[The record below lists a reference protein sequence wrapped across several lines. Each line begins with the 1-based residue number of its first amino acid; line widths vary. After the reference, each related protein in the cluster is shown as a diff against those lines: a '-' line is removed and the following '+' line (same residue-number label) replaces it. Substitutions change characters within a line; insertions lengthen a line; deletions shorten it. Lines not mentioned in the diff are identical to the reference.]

1 MYIINQEKT
10 PLQMDFTAAM
20 LSIFYIG
27 LFYRIFAFS
36 DCI

>member
-20 LSIFYIG
+20 LLIFFLG
-27 LFYRIFAFS
+27 SFYRIFAFS